1 MDMSPV
7 MPDHPSRPMFR
18 QVILMLPKEEYQ
30 LFEQLHAAGLATLS
44 AKDRPAT
51 TMPEFIANCARVGFK
66 VLAEQL
72 KQAKQ
77 TERRIILP

>member
-1 MDMSPV
+1 M
-7 MPDHPSRPMFR
+7 MFR
-18 QVILMLPKEEYQ
+18 QVTLMLPKEEYQ
-30 LFEQLHAAGLATLS
+30 LFEQLQAAGITTLS
-44 AKDRPAT
+44 ATNRPAT

-77 TERRIILP
+77 AERRIILP